1 MITLDALNTATPE
14 HFTATLSGVFEHA
27 PWVAAAIAPARP
39 FATVTALHEA
49 MFATVLA
56 APPDQVT
63 TFLRGHPEL
72 AGSAALSGTLTREST
87 AEQASLNLDRGA
99 EDIAALNTAYAARF
113 GFPFITCVRR
123 HTRASL
129 LSEFRRRVTLDPATE
144 HATALQEIFY
154 ITRLRLAVLVEGPG
168 MPAVNG
174 SLTTH
179 VLDTSI
185 GRPGKG
191 ILVELREAGIPTLLA
206 SGRTNADGRTVAP
219 LLHGAPLRIGQYEL
233 LFHVGAYFAGQATE
247 RPAFLDIV
255 PVHFGIS
262 EPETHYHVPLLVSPG
277 AYSTY
282 RGS

>member
-1 MITLDALNTATPE
+1 
-14 HFTATLSGVFEHA
+14 
-27 PWVAAAIAPARP
+27 
-39 FATVTALHEA
+39 
-49 MFATVLA
+49 
-56 APPDQVT
+56 
-63 TFLRGHPEL
+63 
-72 AGSAALSGTLTREST
+72 
-87 AEQASLNLDRGA
+87 
-99 EDIAALNTAYAARF
+99 
-113 GFPFITCVRR
+113 
-123 HTRASL
+123 
-129 LSEFRRRVTLDPATE
+129 
-144 HATALQEIFY
+144 
-154 ITRLRLAVLVEGPG
+154 